1 MPIRRLATL
10 WRLGRAFV
18 RESHSNGDGASMQR
32 IARFFAL
39 HGARAAPLA
48 GGVPALRQLPRV
60 FSLASGALTRH
71 PALAEAAVRV
81 ALSEMDGLFAPYDA
95 AQFRSA
101 CAIAFAAA
109 PRAEIT
115 QISASPLR
123 SGIAEQ
129 THAARLDGAPVR
141 ITLLRADA
149 RQELADD
156 LDLALAAAR
165 FAERR
170 SATAREL
177 QAVQWLT
184 RVRESVNSMIDLRQR
199 AADQSYLRYRLRED
213 NRLAVPEV
221 LWDFC
226 NDAVL
231 TTRAIGTV
239 PLSDGHALASHGLQQ
254 ADLVA
259 TLIEAF
265 FEMALGQGVYHAGL
279 DAAGARVSI
288 EPDTRGRIVLEA
300 DNPISFF
307 AAHERDFIV
316 GVSNS
321 LLEGDHKAAARTH
334 LEHGRPEHHAA
345 HHEVRV
351 ESTYRREAERFS
363 SPDARQG
370 AHVSHLF
377 DAIGKAPAE
386 HMFSAAHGRI
396 ASRAMLLSRS
406 VETIERMAHTVAPDV
421 DVWKI
426 ARRVIARL
434 AADQFGCHG
443 LLAHLAHEAT
453 QWPQLLPRLPTLIAR
468 RAGASQGNAF

>member
-1 MPIRRLATL
+1 
-10 WRLGRAFV
+10 
-18 RESHSNGDGASMQR
+18 MQR
-32 IARFFAL
+32 IARFFAS

-60 FSLASGALTRH
+60 FSLASGALGRH

-81 ALSEMDGLFAPYDA
+81 ALSEVNGLFTPYDA

-101 CAIAFAAA
+101 CALALAAT
-109 PRAEIT
+109 PRAHMT
-115 QISASPLR
+115 DVTASPLR

-129 THAARLDGAPVR
+129 THAARIDGAAVR
-141 ITLLRADA
+141 ITLLRPDA
-149 RQELADD
+149 RAELADD

-170 SATAREL
+170 SAAAREL
-177 QAVQWLT
+177 HAVEWL
-184 RVRESVNSMIDLRQR
+184 RRAREDVHTMIDLRQR
-199 AADQSYLRYRLRED
+199 AADQSYLRYRLRDD

-226 NDAVL
+226 NDAIL
-231 TTRAIGTV
+231 TTRAIETV
-239 PLSDGHALASHGLQQ
+239 ALSDAHALELNGLRQ

-265 FEMALGQGVYHAGL
+265 FEMALGQGLYHAGL

-288 EPDTRGRIVLEA
+288 EPGTRGKIVLEA
-300 DNPISFF
+300 DNAMTFF
-307 AAHERDFIV
+307 AAHEREFIV
-316 GVSNS
+316 GVSS
-321 LLEGDHKAAARTH
+321 ALLEGDHKTAARTH
-334 LEHGRPEHHAA
+334 LEHGRPEAHTA

-363 SPDARQG
+363 TPEARQG
-370 AHVSHLF
+370 TQVAHLF

-386 HMFSAAHGRI
+386 HRFSAAHGRI
-396 ASRAMLLSRS
+396 ASRAVMLSRS
-406 VETIERMAHTVAPDV
+406 VETIEHMAQAVAPDV

-443 LLAHLAHEAT
+443 LFAHLAHEAT
-453 QWPQLLPRLPTLIAR
+453 HWPQMLPRLPSLIAK
-468 RAGASQGNAF
+468 RAGAAQRGPA